1 MNADTK
7 NTQAPGPAQERT
19 IYASFQL
26 GDEEF
31 ALDVRHVQEV
41 LNLPAAIVAMPLGPD
56 FSLGIFNLRGTIIP
70 LLGMDRLLGSQ
81 RPTRPDAKVVIVH
94 HRGIRLGLTCDD
106 TCRVLR
112 PQGDELTLFAYEDRS
127 SHGVV
132 AGVLKLADALVR
144 VLDLNRLITLENVPH
159 PQDALS
165 TNAVVK
171 AKLARKKCITFTVG
185 AVRMAFPIGRIHEI
199 VLVKGL
205 EPSPVK
211 DPLCE
216 GVMHIRQ
223 NVVPVVRFASLLG
236 CDAHAEQGTADE
248 QVIVLEV
255 GQTHIGLLIDTVES
269 IDTYT
274 DDQVMT
280 VPVLSSRRAGM
291 FAGCIDFGE
300 RGHVFLLDDQGVF
313 ESGDVSRITGQHS
326 ALFTTGKQTTLLS
339 QRSVASRVPFLRF
352 KTGNGQEFALPMC
365 EVREIVDCSSGIID
379 IPGAPDHISGML
391 NVRGKLVTVVDVR
404 QFYHLSADPQAASAG
419 DKVLVLDRGDTL
431 IGLRVDAIE
440 SVSHVYPEDRL
451 PVPQIMRCSLTAA
464 IRNDVSE
471 VIQVH
476 DRGEQKVCL
485 LVLEVARVLA
495 AVTAE
500 EDEPAHV

>member
-1 MNADTK
+1 MSADTK
-7 NTQAPGPAQERT
+7 NTQAPGPARERT

-41 LNLPAAIVAMPLGPD
+41 LNLPAAIVPMPLGPD
-56 FSLGIFNLRGTIIP
+56 FSLGVFNLRGSIIP
-70 LLGMDRLLGSQ
+70 LLGMDLLLGSQ

-132 AGVLKLADALVR
+132 AGVLKLGEALVR

-165 TNAVVK
+165 ANAAVK
-171 AKLARKKCITFTVG
+171 ARLARKKCITFKVG
-185 AVRMAFPIGRIHEI
+185 AMRMAFPIGRIHEI

-236 CDAHAEQGTADE
+236 CDAHAQQESADE
-248 QVIVLEV
+248 RVIVLEV
-255 GQTHIGLLIDTVES
+255 GQSHVGLLVDTVES

-274 DDQVMT
+274 DDQAMT
-280 VPVLSSRRAGM
+280 VPVLTALRGQVCRLP
-291 FAGCIDFGE
+291 DFGE
-300 RGHVFLLDDQGVF
+300 RGHVFLLDDQGGSV
-313 ESGDVSRITGQHS
+313 RRRQPYHRPAQ
-326 ALFTTGKQTTLLS
+326 ALFATSKQTTSL
-339 QRSVASRVPFLRF
+339 AS
-352 KTGNGQEFALPMC
+352 
-365 EVREIVDCSSGIID
+365 
-379 IPGAPDHISGML
+379 
-391 NVRGKLVTVVDVR
+391 
-404 QFYHLSADPQAASAG
+404 AASP
-419 DKVLVLDRGDTL
+419 VVC
-431 IGLRVDAIE
+431 LRT
-440 SVSHVYPEDRL
+440 
-451 PVPQIMRCSLTAA
+451 QG
-464 IRNDVSE
+464 RND
-471 VIQVH
+471 
-476 DRGEQKVCL
+476 
-485 LVLEVARVLA
+485 
-495 AVTAE
+495 
-500 EDEPAHV
+500 